1 MLSTTEVAKLAGTAR
16 STVEREI
23 HRGNL
28 AAEKAGRIWV
38 VEQAEAKRWAAGFQP
53 YASLREPRPKN

>member
-28 AAEKAGRIWV
+28 TAEKAGRVWV
-38 VEQAEAKRWAAGFQP
+38 VADDEAQRWAGAFQA
-53 YASLREPRPKN
+53 YASLREPRAKD